1 VLYDELRDSR
11 ILVVDDEQSNV
22 TLLAALLRH
31 WGLTDLVETTN
42 SSEVMELCSV
52 TEPDLILLDLHMPSP
67 DGFELLAQLA
77 PWTQSATPVPVLI
90 LTADNTPEVKRRALA
105 RGARDFVTK
114 PFDFEE
120 VRLRIVNLLETRRLQ
135 SELHHHGEL
144 LEQRIRE
151 RTSDLQEARTDI
163 LERLARAVE
172 YRDDATGEHT
182 RRVGRT
188 AGMTANALG
197 LGAAAADQIALAAP
211 LHDVGKI
218 AIPDNI
224 LLKPGRLSER
234 EFDQMKQHASIGAE
248 LLSGSRS
255 PVLETAREIA
265 FTHHERWDGA
275 GYPRGIAGEQ
285 IPIAGRIV
293 AVADV
298 FDALTHERP
307 YKRAS
312 TPEQALE
319 TVLEGA
325 GDVFDS
331 QVVEAFAAL
340 DHDLLL
346 APIENPNRPV
356 RGALSSEDEA
366 PARDRETRFGN
377 RDLRAV
383 TLREAANALSASRTT
398 LGDGI
403 KVAAPG

>member
-1 VLYDELRDSR
+1 LLSDELRGSR

-22 TLLAALLRH
+22 TLLATLLRR
-31 WGLTDLVETTN
+31 WGLTDVVETTN
-42 SSEVMELCSV
+42 SSEVVELCSV
-52 TEPDLILLDLHMPSP
+52 AVPDLILLDLHMPPP
-67 DGFELLAQLA
+67 DGFEVLAQLA
-77 PWTQSATPVPVLI
+77 PWTHSATPVPVLI
-90 LTADNTPEVKRRALA
+90 LTADTTAEVKRRALA
-105 RGARDFVTK
+105 HGARDFVTK

-135 SELHHHGEL
+135 RELRNHGEL

-151 RTSDLQEARTDI
+151 RTRDLQEARTDI

-188 AGMTANALG
+188 AGMTATELG
-197 LGAAAADQIALAAP
+197 LGAAAADQITLAAP

-234 EFDQMKQHASIGAE
+234 EFDEMKQHASIGAE
-248 LLSGSRS
+248 LLSGSSS

-312 TPEQALE
+312 TAEQALE

-325 GDVFDS
+325 GDVFDP
-331 QVVEAFAAL
+331 QVVDAFAVL
-340 DHDLLL
+340 DHELLL
-346 APIENPNRPV
+346 APIEHPDRPV
-356 RGALSSEDEA
+356 RRALKSEDEGSA
-366 PARDRETRFGN
+366 PDRETRFRNGAA
-377 RDLRAV
+377 RAV
-383 TLREAANALSASRTT
+383 TVRKAANALSALTS
-398 LGDGI
+398 L
-403 KVAAPG
+403 

>member
-1 VLYDELRDSR
+1 MLYDELRDSR

-22 TLLAALLRH
+22 TLLATLLRR
-31 WGLTDLVETTN
+31 WGLTEVVETTN
-42 SSEVMELCSV
+42 SSEVVELCSV
-52 TEPDLILLDLHMPSP
+52 AEPDLILLDLHMPPP
-67 DGFELLAQLA
+67 DGFEVLAQLA
-77 PWTQSATPVPVLI
+77 PWIHSATPVPVI
-90 LTADNTPEVKRRALA
+90 MLTADTTAEVKRRALA
-105 RGARDFVTK
+105 HGARDFVTK

-135 SELHHHGEL
+135 SELHKHGEL

-151 RTSDLQEARTDI
+151 RTRDLQEARTDI

-188 AGMTANALG
+188 AGLTATKLG
-197 LGAAAADQIALAAP
+197 LGDTAADHIALAAP

-312 TPEQALE
+312 TAKQALE
-319 TVLEGA
+319 TVLDGA
-325 GDVFDS
+325 GDVFDPK
-331 QVVEAFAAL
+331 VVEAFSVL

-346 APIENPNRPV
+346 APIEQPARSVQRPLAPANEASASTAARSATGASRMRFLRPV
-356 RGALSSEDEA
+356 R
-366 PARDRETRFGN
+366 RN
-377 RDLRAV
+377 RLLAGP
-383 TLREAANALSASRTT
+383 S
-398 LGDGI
+398 
-403 KVAAPG
+403 

>member
-1 VLYDELRDSR
+1 LFYDALRDSR

-22 TLLAALLRH
+22 VLLGELLRR
-31 WGLTDLVETTN
+31 WGLTDVVGTTN
-42 SSEVMELCSV
+42 SSEVVELCSV
-52 TEPDLILLDLHMPSP
+52 AEPDLILLDLHMPPP
-67 DGFELLAQLA
+67 DGFEVLAQLA
-77 PWTQSATPVPVLI
+77 PWIHSATPVPVLM
-90 LTADNTPEVKRRALA
+90 LTADTTPEVKRRALA
-105 RGARDFVTK
+105 HGARDFVTK

-120 VRLRIVNLLETRRLQ
+120 VRLRIVNLLEMRRLQ
-135 SELHHHGEL
+135 SELHHHREL

-197 LGAAAADQIALAAP
+197 LGAAAADQIELAAP

-275 GYPRGIAGEQ
+275 GYPRGITGQQ

-312 TPEQALE
+312 SAEDALE
-319 TVLEGA
+319 TVLGGA
-325 GDVFDS
+325 GEVFDPE
-331 QVVEAFAAL
+331 VVEAFAVL

-346 APIENPNRPV
+346 GPIDNPHQPV
-356 RGALSSEDEA
+356 Q
-366 PARDRETRFGN
+366 PARSPQRETSESDRETRFANG
-377 RDLRAV
+377 DASAV
-383 TLREAANALSASRTT
+383 TLRKAANAVSVSQIT
-398 LGDGI
+398 LRDGI
-403 KVAAPG
+403 QLAAPS